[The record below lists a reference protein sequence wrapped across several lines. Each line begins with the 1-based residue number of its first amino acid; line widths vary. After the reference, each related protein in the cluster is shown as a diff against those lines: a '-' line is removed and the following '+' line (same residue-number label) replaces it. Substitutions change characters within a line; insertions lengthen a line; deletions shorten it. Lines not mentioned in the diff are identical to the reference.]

1 MVWLIESGIV
11 RKRHRDVKNT
21 QLGDKEETRVAWMIQ
36 SAVFAWVHF
45 LSERERERERESTGM
60 AVCFE
65 LSAGKHSDGGRESRL
80 C

>member
-1 MVWLIESGIV
+1 MVWLIESGTV
-11 RKRHRDVKNT
+11 RKRHGDVKNT

-45 LSERERERERESTGM
+45 LSERERESTGM

-65 LSAGKHSDGGRESRL
+65 LSVGKHSDGGRESLREG
-80 C
+80 